1 MVIEDTHKRVLGYLK
16 KEGQANTFRLAR
28 VLGIDRHI
36 IINIAKELEEK
47 HVIEFKSGKARFLEF
62 PEEEKSMAEK
72 EFGEELTQNLIK
84 KVLKQKTIAKPK
96 SKKKKEAQKV
106 RVKKKA
112 KKIKRIK
119 LSKEKASDQ
128 WTLIKLDIEKLKIE
142 LKLLNLSPNQKDINK
157 LKDSISKLRSMIDQ
171 KKSELDKKPFLSVF
185 ENVISESFK

>member
-1 MVIEDTHKRVLGYLK
+1 MVIEDTHKRVLEYLK

-36 IINIAKELEEK
+36 IINTAKELEEK
-47 HVIEFKSGKARFLEF
+47 HVIGFKSGMARFLGF

-72 EFGEELTQNLIK
+72 ELGEELTQNLTKEIP
-84 KVLKQKTIAKPK
+84 KQKTIAKPK
-96 SKKKKEAQKV
+96 SKKKKEVQKV

-112 KKIKRIK
+112 KKIKGIR
-119 LSKEKASDQ
+119 LSKEKASDH

-142 LKLLNLSPNQKDINK
+142 LKLLSLSPNLEGISK
-157 LKDSISKLRSMIDQ
+157 LRDSIAKLRSMIDQ

-185 ENVISESFK
+185 DNVISESIK

>member
-1 MVIEDTHKRVLGYLK
+1 MVIEDTHKRVLEYLK

-47 HVIEFKSGKARFLEF
+47 HVIEFKSGMARFLGF
-62 PEEEKSMAEK
+62 PEEEKS
-72 EFGEELTQNLIK
+72 LP
-84 KVLKQKTIAKPK
+84 KQKTIAKPK
-96 SKKKKEAQKV
+96 RKKEVQKV

-112 KKIKRIK
+112 KKIKGIR

-142 LKLLNLSPNQKDINK
+142 LKLLSLCPNPEEIGK
-157 LKDSISKLRSMIDQ
+157 LRGSIAKLRSVIYQ
-171 KKSELDKKPFLSVF
+171 KK
-185 ENVISESFK
+185 I